1 MFLTG
6 SGNSQIVAAD
16 VKHPDYMP
24 VTSIFDLSIGKS
36 LKATRG
42 MGLYLSLDV
51 LNALNENSPNIIG
64 FKQGDYGRVYSIV
77 QPRTYRVGAKLM
89 F

>member
-1 MFLTG
+1 MFCGTAKPSTEG
-6 SGNSQIVAAD
+6 PAGAPAD
-16 VKHPDYMP
+16 G
-24 VTSIFDLSIGKS
+24 FGLRGKS

>member
-1 MFLTG
+1 
-6 SGNSQIVAAD
+6 
-16 VKHPDYMP
+16 
-24 VTSIFDLSIGKS
+24 
-36 LKATRG
+36 